1 MPRGYIKDVN
11 DLTDRMVIE
20 MFPGKVWNETW
31 WNDGSYYKS
40 LYSFGF
46 LWEFIWEVEPKAGEF
61 DDTRLDRT
69 QCVKLRQIF
78 KQLHIWVGM
87 TDTHAKLHRVIR
99 EERFGANKQYFK
111 RNRQEVLAMIA
122 DFIEIIDVALDGE
135 GYLWILGC

>member
-1 MPRGYIKDVN
+1 
-11 DLTDRMVIE
+11 
-20 MFPGKVWNETW
+20 
-31 WNDGSYYKS
+31 
-40 LYSFGF
+40 
-46 LWEFIWEVEPKAGEF
+46 
-61 DDTRLDRT
+61 
-69 QCVKLRQIF
+69 
-78 KQLHIWVGM
+78 M